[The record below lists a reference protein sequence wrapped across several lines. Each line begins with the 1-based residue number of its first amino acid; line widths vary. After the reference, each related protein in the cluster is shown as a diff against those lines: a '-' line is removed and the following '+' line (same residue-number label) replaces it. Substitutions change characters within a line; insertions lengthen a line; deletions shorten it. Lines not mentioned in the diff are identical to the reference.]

1 LITGPEDGWS
11 HGPKDTIEIQWIFFH
26 GNFMETIHVWRHED
40 ALFKKKSKYD
50 KDIISGIYL
59 I

>member
-11 HGPKDTIEIQWIFFH
+11 HGPKDTMEIQWIFFH

-40 ALFKKKSKYD
+40 ALFKKNQNMIK
-50 KDIISGIYL
+50 I
-59 I
+59 